1 MRKAEWQRI
10 DAFKLWCW
18 RRLLKVPWTARRS
31 NQSILREIN
40 PEYSLEGLMQLKLQ
54 YFAHLMQTDDSL
66 GKSLMLG
73 KIEGRRRGGWQ
84 RMRWLD
90 GITDAVDMIL
100 SNSGYGKDREAWCSA
115 LHGVAKIQTRLDDWT
130 TTTTMWSK
138 RILNCNHLY
147 AVVKTCRIH
156 QIPLACILRAFR
168 EGETNIWIR
177 PHLTKKSGGK
187 MILCQPEVI
196 PSGSPVLC
204 SRLLEWMKEVRL
216 NWECWVTGER
226 RQDWACSL
234 FWGSLKAMST
244 SDWRDWDVA
253 VHRPVQGWEAPP
265 GHRSPRE
272 EVGQEQKSHGQ
283 GINDTRLLH
292 TGAEELGT

>member
-1 MRKAEWQRI
+1 MRKAERQRI
-10 DAFKLWCW
+10 DAFELWCW

-40 PEYSLEGLMQLKLQ
+40 PEYSLEGLMLQLKLQ

-90 GITDAVDMIL
+90 GISDAVDMIL
-100 SNSGYGKDREAWCSA
+100 SNSGDGRDRAAWCSA
-115 LHGVAKIQTRLDDWT
+115 LHGVAKIQTRLGDWT
-130 TTTTMWSK
+130 TMTTMWSK

-168 EGETNIWIR
+168 EAETNIWIR

-196 PSGSPVLC
+196 PSGSPVIC
-204 SRLLEWMKEVRL
+204 SDSWSEWRRWGWTESAGWLGKEA
-216 NWECWVTGER
+216 
-226 RQDWACSL
+226 WACSL
-234 FWGSLKAMST
+234 FWESLKAMST

-253 VHRPVQGWEAPP
+253 VHRPFQGWEAPP

-272 EVGQEQKSHGQ
+272 EVGQEQKGHGQ